1 MPSTPSAGE
10 TRAAK
15 SAVGLS
21 WAVVGGEERA
31 AGDGG
36 RGFPVPE
43 QPTAESED
51 KNRDDGTH
59 ELKHGG
65 DTTAAHPKTPDFSP
79 RSEFLVATA
88 I

>member
-31 AGDGG
+31 TGDGG

-43 QPTAESED
+43 QPTAESEG

-59 ELKHGG
+59 ELKHVG
-65 DTTAAHPKTPDFSP
+65 DTTAAILKLQTFRHV
-79 RSEFLVATA
+79 RSF
-88 I
+88 